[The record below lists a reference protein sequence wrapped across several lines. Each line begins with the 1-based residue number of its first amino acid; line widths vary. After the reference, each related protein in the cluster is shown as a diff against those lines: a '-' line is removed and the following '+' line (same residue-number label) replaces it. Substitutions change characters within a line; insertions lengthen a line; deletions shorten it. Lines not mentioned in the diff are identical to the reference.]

1 MECDLKRSVDL
12 WWLFDPV
19 LHSSLDD
26 LVIFCPTR
34 SIAQMSCFENWC
46 CIARFWR
53 RLISWLSSIF
63 ATVLSLSLQLL
74 SRLFRLLQDS
84 QSNSHHKIDNL
95 KSAHDWKSRK
105 KSQSASDHRDLGHY
119 VGFCVFRDPIHCW
132 SVEEDVHYVQFE
144 LWFDAWKIYSWRSV
158 NTG

>member
-1 MECDLKRSVDL
+1 MIIWSGATFIPRWSCYLLPDR
-12 WWLFDPV
+12 PTQM
-19 LHSSLDD
+19 
-26 LVIFCPTR
+26 IF
-34 SIAQMSCFENWC
+34 FENWC
-46 CIARFWR
+46 CIARIWR

-84 QSNSHHKIDNL
+84 QGNSHHKIDNL

-105 KSQSASDHRDLGHY
+105 KSQSASDHRDLGHN
-119 VGFCVFRDPIHCW
+119 VGFRVFRDPIHCW

-144 LWFDAWKIYSWRSV
+144 LWFDAWNIYSEDPSILNRKRTWEIWDRI
-158 NTG
+158 G